1 MGKYFSEPNHS
12 RRGIGMKYLF
22 LAIAAAWPLST
33 QAETYADAS
42 SIVSIG
48 GPVTEVIYALGAG
61 DRIVARDTTSHFPSE
76 AEALPD
82 VGYMRQLSA
91 EGVLSVS
98 PDLIITRDTAGPP
111 ETLEQLRSASVPLVE
126 VHDAFTKEGVLT
138 AVEAIGE
145 ALGEQD
151 AAAVLLQQI
160 AQDFVALEADILQ
173 QSSAPRV
180 LFILSNQGGRLN
192 VAGRGTGAGGMIE
205 ISGGKNVM
213 GEAFEGYK
221 IMSDEALIEAA
232 PDVVLM
238 MKGRGDHSGR
248 KDEIFALPAL
258 AHSPAAM
265 NGNFV
270 TIDPASLG
278 FGPRTA
284 QFARTLNA
292 AFASVAHGEKVH

>member
-1 MGKYFSEPNHS
+1 MKYF
-12 RRGIGMKYLF
+12 
-22 LAIAAAWPLST
+22 LAAMVVAFPIMAL
-33 QAETYADAS
+33 AESYPDAR

-61 DRIVARDTTSHFPSE
+61 GRIVARDTTSHFPSAVE
-76 AEALPD
+76 SLPD

-98 PDLIITRDTAGPP
+98 PDLIVTRDTAGPP
-111 ETLEQLRSASVPLVE
+111 ETLDQLRAANVPLVE
-126 VHDAFTKEGVLT
+126 VHDAFTKESVLT
-138 AVEAIGE
+138 SVEIIGE
-145 ALGEQD
+145 ALGKQD
-151 AAAVLLQQI
+151 SAAQLYKQI
-160 AQDFVALEADILQ
+160 EGAFIALEAEVAQ
-173 QSSAPRV
+173 QETAPRV

-192 VAGRGTGAGGMIE
+192 VAGRGTGAHGMITLA
-205 ISGGKNVM
+205 GGENVM

-238 MKGRGDHSGR
+238 MTGREDHAGR
-248 KDEIFALPAL
+248 KEDIFALPSL
-258 AHSPAAM
+258 AHSPAAL
-265 NGNFV
+265 NDAFI
-270 TIDPASLG
+270 TIDPAALG

-292 AFASVAHGEKVH
+292 DLAVVTTAKAQ